1 MQLGII
7 GLGRM
12 GGNIAR
18 RLMLNGHTTVVYDRN
33 EAFVKGLSE
42 EGATGVADLKAL
54 VAGLQKPRAVW
65 VMLPAGDPTENTI
78 NIDNNT
84 IHHQDILG
92 VQPDIGDPQGE
103 AAGV

>member
-33 EAFVKGLSE
+33 TAFVEALSA
-42 EGATGVADLKAL
+42 EGSTGVTDLPAL
-54 VAGLQKPRAVW
+54 VAGLARPRAVW
-65 VMLPAGDPTENTI
+65 VLSL
-78 NIDNNT
+78 
-84 IHHQDILG
+84 IHI
-92 VQPDIGDPQGE
+92 
-103 AAGV
+103 

>member
-33 EAFVKGLSE
+33 EAFVKGLAG
-42 EGATGVADLKAL
+42 EGATRASIQAL
-54 VAGLQKPRAVW
+54 WHRDRPAICEVSNEHCTHDPSATDPLRHHSPR
-65 VMLPAGDPTENTI
+65 
-78 NIDNNT
+78 
-84 IHHQDILG
+84 
-92 VQPDIGDPQGE
+92 
-103 AAGV
+103 

>member
-42 EGATGVADLKAL
+42 EGATGAADLKAL
-54 VAGLQKPRAVW
+54 VAGLQKPRARLGDV
-65 VMLPAGDPTENTI
+65 AGRRPHRK
-78 NIDNNT
+78 
-84 IHHQDILG
+84 HHQ
-92 VQPDIGDPQGE
+92 
-103 AAGV
+103 

>member
-42 EGATGVADLKAL
+42 EGATGVA
-54 VAGLQKPRAVW
+54 
-65 VMLPAGDPTENTI
+65 
-78 NIDNNT
+78 
-84 IHHQDILG
+84 
-92 VQPDIGDPQGE
+92 
-103 AAGV
+103 

>member
-18 RLMLNGHTTVVYDRN
+18 RLMLNGHATVVYDRN

-54 VAGLQKPRAVW
+54 VAGLQKVFLAD
-65 VMLPAGDPTENTI
+65 A
-78 NIDNNT
+78 
-84 IHHQDILG
+84 LG
-92 VQPDIGDPQGE
+92 PFGLLQHRSRRTLERQQE
-103 AAGV
+103 Q

>member
-18 RLMLNGHTTVVYDRN
+18 RLMLNGHATVVYDRN

-54 VAGLQKPRAVW
+54 VAET
-65 VMLPAGDPTENTI
+65 AGCLGDVAGRRSHRK
-78 NIDNNT
+78 
-84 IHHQDILG
+84 HHQ
-92 VQPDIGDPQGE
+92 
-103 AAGV
+103 

>member
-33 EAFVKGLSE
+33 TA
-42 EGATGVADLKAL
+42 
-54 VAGLQKPRAVW
+54 
-65 VMLPAGDPTENTI
+65 
-78 NIDNNT
+78 
-84 IHHQDILG
+84 
-92 VQPDIGDPQGE
+92 
-103 AAGV
+103 